1 MLLIGIIGGP
11 GSGKTTV
18 CGMFH
23 DLGVPILPYDS
34 KRSYFWDTIKLT
46 LLQGHAYALVD
57 LPIPP
62 PPTTFYQQRLLVTC
76 ETDLQLHRIMESR
89 SISEKDSQSMLSS
102 SPKLSMKIHAS
113 HTIENSSSF
122 TDTKSQVLYL
132 HESTFAPLGS
142 KRKMMTMG
150 GILLVFAAFFL
161 M

>member
-1 MLLIGIIGGP
+1 MIWESPSFPTIPKDLISGIQL
-11 GSGKTTV
+11 SLHYFK
-18 CGMFH
+18 GMPTPWWISPFH
-23 DLGVPILPYDS
+23 HPQPLS
-34 KRSYFWDTIKLT
+34 
-46 LLQGHAYALVD
+46 
-57 LPIPP
+57 
-62 PPTTFYQQRLLVTC
+62 FYQQRLLVTC